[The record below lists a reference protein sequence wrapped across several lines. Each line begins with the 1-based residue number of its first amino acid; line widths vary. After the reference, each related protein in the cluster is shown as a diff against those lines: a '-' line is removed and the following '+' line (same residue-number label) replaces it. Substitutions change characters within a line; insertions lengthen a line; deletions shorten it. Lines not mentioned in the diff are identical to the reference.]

1 MGIITTTSCIYNCCC
16 AKRIN
21 YYGHK
26 IFKPIE
32 TNIKI
37 DENESNEIKEI
48 LKEYKNLLEKS
59 EENRKE
65 IAKKF
70 ELMLIDTGTCVLR
83 KPNMERTIITYIV
96 QIFIKLHLC
105 AKKKILI

>member
-1 MGIITTTSCIYNCCC
+1 MGVITTASCVYNCCC

-26 IFKPIE
+26 IFKPID
-32 TNIKI
+32 TKINI
-37 DENESNEIKEI
+37 DENESKEVKEI
-48 LKEYKNLLEKS
+48 LLEYKNLLEKS

-70 ELMLIDTGTCVLR
+70 ESMLIDTGTCVLR

-96 QIFIKLHLC
+96 QIFIKLNLC
-105 AKKKILI
+105 AKKKMLI